1 LEDAREREGMPK
13 PDPIEREPT
22 RGSDAARL
30 RDAMERAAIQR
41 GSPDPTRRRMA
52 LLGATR
58 GTDQGGPAS
67 ADTRRGALQEQEG
80 DPSGE
85 LRGGVMDRHA
95 KAETWRCTWS
105 RDGTRERSERTAPPF
120 GGWQSERVLQV
131 RVHGASRFRCK
142 GGARRAGPDDGVLSM
157 AAERSEPASSVH

>member
-1 LEDAREREGMPK
+1 MPK

-30 RDAMERAAIQR
+30 RDAMERAAMQR
-41 GSPDPTRRRMA
+41 GSLDPTRRRMA
-52 LLGATR
+52 LLGAMR

-80 DPSGE
+80 DPGGE

-95 KAETWRCTWS
+95 KAET
-105 RDGTRERSERTAPPF
+105 
-120 GGWQSERVLQV
+120 
-131 RVHGASRFRCK
+131 
-142 GGARRAGPDDGVLSM
+142 
-157 AAERSEPASSVH
+157 